1 MSEPATP
8 PPTPPVVEPTPPP
21 VEPKAEPKPPVKENN
36 LLNILEKDFI
46 DSLKDKINLEDFA
59 DLSQEARIK
68 SFRALQKQFAK
79 QATPEKK
86 PDEKPPLQ
94 KGLPIDP
101 TKPPADAPDSFKT
114 NLQKNNLREYN
125 ADIRSKSSVH
135 NITDRIRGKNTKK

>member
-1 MSEPATP
+1 MSETPTTP
-8 PPTPPVVEPTPPP
+8 PTSPVVEPTPPP
-21 VEPKAEPKPPVKENN
+21 GAPPVEPKAEPNN

>member
-1 MSEPATP
+1 MSETPTTP
-8 PPTPPVVEPTPPP
+8 PTSPVVEPTPPP
-21 VEPKAEPKPPVKENN
+21 GAPPVEPKAEPNN

-46 DSLKDKINLEDFA
+46 DLLKDQINLEDFA

>member
-1 MSEPATP
+1 MSETP
-8 PPTPPVVEPTPPP
+8 TTPPTPPVVEPTPPP
-21 VEPKAEPKPPVKENN
+21 VAPPVEPKAEPENN

>member
-1 MSEPATP
+1 MSETPTTP
-8 PPTPPVVEPTPPP
+8 PTSPVVEPTPPP
-21 VEPKAEPKPPVKENN
+21 VAPPVEPKAEPENN

>member
-1 MSEPATP
+1 MSETPTTP
-8 PPTPPVVEPTPPP
+8 PTSPVVEPTPPP
-21 VEPKAEPKPPVKENN
+21 VAPPVEPKAEPNN